1 MGLVRSI
8 VRRQARIS
16 YQDFDDAVQAVF
28 AALIPALRSY
38 DKMYS
43 LPRFISMV
51 TERVCIQDYR
61 RTTAAKR
68 DAQTA
73 PVNHHDSSD
82 ENCLTLRAPEYSQ
95 EQRLVREE
103 IVKIVRVAVRSLGH
117 ECRELLKLRY
127 FEELPYKEITKILG
141 SSENTL
147 TVKTRR
153 CLEELKANYNQLARN
168 GVKNERN

>member
-1 MGLVRSI
+1 
-8 VRRQARIS
+8 
-16 YQDFDDAVQAVF
+16 
-28 AALIPALRSY
+28 
-38 DKMYS
+38 

-61 RTTAAKR
+61 RTTAVKR
-68 DAQTA
+68 DAQTD

-82 ENCLTLRAPEYSQ
+82 ETCLTLKSPEYSQ
-95 EQRLVREE
+95 EKMLVKEE
-103 IVKIVRVAVRSLGH
+103 IVKILRVAVRSLGH

-153 CLEELKANYNQLARN
+153 CLEELRGNYHQLERK
-168 GVKNERN
+168 GVKNERC